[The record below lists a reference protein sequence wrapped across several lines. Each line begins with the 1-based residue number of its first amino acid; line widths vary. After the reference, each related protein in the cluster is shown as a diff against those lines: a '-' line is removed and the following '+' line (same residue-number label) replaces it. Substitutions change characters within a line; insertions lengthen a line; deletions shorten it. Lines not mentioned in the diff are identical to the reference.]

1 MDEARRSGPPRSN
14 RGNRGRLHTLCS
26 LHSKR
31 VGGTYAKCCL
41 KTQSDSHDRYILSTH
56 LGPQLI
62 DTNKATL
69 DLAIR
74 CIDYVCQR
82 HHDVDLS
89 PEDVSNNVLTGQYSF
104 HAFSIKMWFELS
116 CQLLRSTSGPDAPAE
131 FVDSL
136 QRLWDTRRA
145 RSSQTAEVDTAA
157 NSDEDVG
164 SHEAGKDQIIF
175 DQLKG
180 EPVLHQLLCD
190 VLRFR
195 NSSAQ
200 STGTT
205 DQGAFPISCYDLA
218 TP

>member
-1 MDEARRSGPPRSN
+1 M
-14 RGNRGRLHTLCS
+14 L
-26 LHSKR
+26 
-31 VGGTYAKCCL
+31 L
-41 KTQSDSHDRYILSTH
+41 KSQSDSHGRYILSTH

-89 PEDVSNNVLTGQYSF
+89 PEEVSNNVLTGQYSF

-116 CQLLRSTSGPDAPAE
+116 CQLLRSTSGPNAPVE
-131 FVDSL
+131 FVESL
-136 QRLWDTRRA
+136 QRLWHTRRA
-145 RSSQTAEVDTAA
+145 RSSQIAEVNTAA
-157 NSDEDVG
+157 NLKSDEDVG
-164 SHEAGKDQIIF
+164 SYEASKDQIIF
-175 DQLKG
+175 NQLKG

-200 STGTT
+200 STGIT
-205 DQGAFPISCYDLA
+205 DQGAFPISCYELA